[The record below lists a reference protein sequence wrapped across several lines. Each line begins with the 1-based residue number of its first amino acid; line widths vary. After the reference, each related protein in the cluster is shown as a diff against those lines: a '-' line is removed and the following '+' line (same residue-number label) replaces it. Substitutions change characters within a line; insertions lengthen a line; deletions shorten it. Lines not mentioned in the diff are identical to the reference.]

1 MEERGDSARD
11 AAAAS
16 SVRWHEVAESAAF
29 QRLQS
34 QRRRI
39 TAGLLG
45 VFVVVFGAF
54 LVCCGYARP
63 FMRRSVDGGLTV
75 AYVWVL
81 SLTVLAWILV
91 WLYLRFAER
100 PLGPLAE
107 RAIEEHDPGSAPQR
121 PGSERG
127 RPGAPGSE
135 RVRGEAS

>member
-1 MEERGDSARD
+1 MEDRGDSARD
-11 AAAAS
+11 EAAAS
-16 SVRWHEVAESAAF
+16 AVRWDEIAQSAAF

-75 AYVWVL
+75 AYVWLL

-107 RAIEEHDPGSAPQR
+107 RAIEEHDSGTAHHR
-121 PGSERG
+121 PGSERSRSEG
-127 RPGAPGSE
+127 PGPE
-135 RVRGEAS
+135 RARGEAS